1 MIDAIEIALD
11 VHCEGRGHEAIL
23 PGSLN
28 VMSESKA
35 GIDSGG
41 LITSPKLVY
50 FCHVVSACKSDQN
63 STKEHMTYTQNMLL
77 KFCPI

>member
-23 PGSLN
+23 PGSLD

-35 GIDSGG
+35 SINSGG
-41 LITSPKLVY
+41 LITSPKLCCGDQVISSNIIDES
-50 FCHVVSACKSDQN
+50 FCNDFF
-63 STKEHMTYTQNMLL
+63 KEFAET
-77 KFCPI
+77 F